1 MDQLF
6 LDLPLHSLH
15 ILFPILGV
23 EVELV
28 VVLADAELA
37 TNALAAE
44 LADAHDFF
52 R

>member
-1 MDQLF
+1 MDQL
-6 LDLPLHSLH
+6 LLNLPLHSPH
-15 ILFPILGV
+15 VLFPILGV

-37 TNALAAE
+37 TNAFAAE
-44 LADAHDFF
+44 LADTHDFF